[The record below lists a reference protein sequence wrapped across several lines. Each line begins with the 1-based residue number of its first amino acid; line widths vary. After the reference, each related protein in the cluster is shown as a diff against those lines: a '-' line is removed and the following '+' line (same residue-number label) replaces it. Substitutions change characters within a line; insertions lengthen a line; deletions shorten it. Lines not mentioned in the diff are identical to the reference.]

1 MREKMEDWRIYGKR
15 ADFAAIGQAF
25 HISPVTARVIRNR
38 DVCGQEEIQNY
49 LYGDE
54 SSLYSPFLMKDLERA
69 CDILLS
75 KIEAGRKIRVAGD
88 YDCDGVTSTYIL
100 LTALNRLG
108 ADADYVIPDRIHD
121 GYGINESIIRKAAA
135 EGVDTILTCDNGISA
150 AEQIALARDLGMTV
164 IVTDH
169 HDIPERGI
177 PDCAA
182 VVNPKQADC
191 PYPFKGLCG
200 AVVAFKL
207 VQAMYQKRGLP
218 REEASA
224 FLEYA
229 ALATVADVMELK
241 GENRILV
248 KEGLKRLRQTDSP
261 GLNALMEAAGI
272 RKEALSS
279 YHLGFVIGPC
289 LNASGRLQTA
299 VLSLRLL
306 QCRDPRQ
313 AEELAL
319 RLRQLN
325 EERKDMTVEGTRQ
338 AISLI
343 EAEKMENDPVLV
355 VYLPGCH
362 ESIAGIIAGRLKE
375 QYHRP
380 AIVLTDSQEGVKGSG
395 RSIEAYHMFRGLQ
408 QSAAWLDK
416 FGGHPMAAGLS
427 LRKENIVPFRQS
439 MIANAGLKESD
450 FVKKIWLDM
459 ELPFGWISEELIG
472 ELKMLEP
479 FGNGNPRPLF
489 GCRNV
494 SVRRGRVLG
503 KNANALRLS
512 VADGQGTPME
522 AVWFG
527 NTEEWLDGMAE
538 KYGRGQVENMLR
550 GYDNDIRLTIA
561 YYPSVNEYGGR
572 RSLQITIQNVKM

>member
-343 EAEKMENDPVLV
+343 EAEKMENDSVLV